1 MRVVGAQL
9 VRRRYRPDASRPA
22 TPGTMLEMLVLFFF
36 QAEDG
41 IRDVA
46 VTGVQ
51 TCALPILLSDLPP
64 QHNWH
69 ADCAEVV
76 RSNLIIRRHIPIA
89 LPSAVIDAVDQ
100 DGIGRFVPAE
110 QAVAGSCGTAN
121 PG

>member
-1 MRVVGAQL
+1 MANRISITKVELSEGLIDDRNV
-9 VRRRYRPDASRPA
+9 SRCQ
-22 TPGTMLEMLVLFFF
+22 E
-36 QAEDG
+36 
-41 IRDVA
+41 
-46 VTGVQ
+46 
-51 TCALPILLSDLPP
+51 ILLSDLPP